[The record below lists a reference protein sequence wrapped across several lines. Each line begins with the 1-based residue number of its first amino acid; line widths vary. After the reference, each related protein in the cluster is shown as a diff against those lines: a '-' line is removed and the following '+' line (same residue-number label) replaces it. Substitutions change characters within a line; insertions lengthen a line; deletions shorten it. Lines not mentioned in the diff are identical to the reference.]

1 MNALTTIEHD
11 AIQVMEDDF
20 PIKPIGDIII
30 VEQIT
35 EDVSPGGIV
44 LTGDHKKFPCGK
56 VVAHGPG
63 RVYTTYLD
71 ASGHHLAGQVVPV
84 SVNVGD
90 YVIFGKYNS
99 GGEPIEIEGRKFL
112 MCREGDI
119 GGISKIG
126 PALRVRLAVE

>member
-1 MNALTTIEHD
+1 MSDQN
-11 AIQVMEDDF
+11 DF
-20 PIKPIGDIII
+20 PIQPIGDIII
-30 VEQIT
+30 IEQLVEET
-35 EDVSPGGIV
+35 TTGGLII
-44 LTGDHKKFPCGK
+44 TGDHKKFPCGK

-71 ASGHHLAGQVVPV
+71 ASGNHLAGQVVPV
-84 SVNVGD
+84 SVKVGD

-99 GGEPIEIEGRKFL
+99 GGEPIEFDGRKFL

-126 PALRVRLAVE
+126 DKLRVRLAVD

>member
-1 MNALTTIEHD
+1 MS
-11 AIQVMEDDF
+11 DF
-20 PIKPIGDIII
+20 PIQPVGDIII
-30 VEQIT
+30 VRQIVEET
-35 EDVSPGGIV
+35 TNGGII
-44 LTGDHKKFPCGK
+44 LTGDHKKFPCGE

-71 ASGHHLAGQVVPV
+71 ASGNHLAGQVVPV
-84 SVNVGD
+84 SVKVGD

-99 GGEPIEIEGRKFL
+99 GGEPIEIEGVKYL

-126 PALRVRLAVE
+126 DKLRVRLAVD

>member
-1 MNALTTIEHD
+1 MRE
-11 AIQVMEDDF
+11 EGF
-20 PIKPIGDIII
+20 PIEPIGDIII
-30 VEQIT
+30 IEQVVEEKT
-35 EDVSPGGIV
+35 TGGII
-44 LTGDHKKFPCGK
+44 LTGDHKKFPCGR

-119 GGISKIG
+119 GGISQVG
-126 PALRVRLAVE
+126 DQLRVRLAVD

>member
-1 MNALTTIEHD
+1 MRE
-11 AIQVMEDDF
+11 EGF
-20 PIKPIGDIII
+20 PIEPIGDIII
-30 VEQIT
+30 IEQVVEEKT
-35 EDVSPGGIV
+35 TGGII
-44 LTGDHKKFPCGK
+44 LTGDHKKFPCGR

-119 GGISKIG
+119 GGISQIG
-126 PALRVRLAVE
+126 DQLRVRLAVD